1 MLRQL
6 PHENC
11 STKAG
16 RRSRGAATWSWTHC
30 LLEFLGTLLI
40 LLGVFATAIAVNPDV
55 TRDRLVFGAA
65 LTIVTVALLAGFGIV
80 LRRRADTSHE

>member
-6 PHENC
+6 PHESC

-16 RRSRGAATWSWTHC
+16 RRLRGAPMWSWAHC
-30 LLEFLGTLLI
+30 WLEFLGTLLV
-40 LLGVFATAIAVNPDV
+40 LVGVIGTAIAVDPTL

-65 LTIVTVALLAGFGIV
+65 LTIVTVGLLAGLGLVRF
-80 LRRRADTSHE
+80 APS